1 MPAVQE
7 TVDRVRQ
14 IDVDQYRYGFETLI
28 ESEKAPK
35 GLSEDIV
42 KFISAKKDEPAW
54 MLEWR
59 LEAYRRWLTMREPT
73 WARVDYPKI
82 DYQDLYYYAAPKK
95 FVAPKSLDEVDPEI
109 LRTYEKLGIPLREQE
124 MLAGVVKERPVSVN
138 DDGEET
144 GAAPERRIAV
154 DAVFDS
160 VSVATTF
167 KEELKKAGVIFM
179 PISEAIREHP
189 ELVQKYLGSVV
200 PTSDNFFATLNS
212 AVFSDG
218 SFVYVP
224 PGVRCPM
231 ELSTYFRINE
241 RNTGQFERT
250 LIIADKGSYVSYLE
264 GCTAPQRDENQL
276 HAAVVELIAL
286 DDAEIKYSTVQ
297 NWYPG
302 NSEGKGGIYNF
313 VTKRGDC
320 RGVNSKISWTQVET
334 GSAITWKYPSC
345 ILRGDNS
352 RGEFYSIAISNG
364 FQQVDSGTKMI
375 HLGKNTVSRIIS
387 KGIAA
392 GKSQNTYRGLVS
404 AHRKATGARNF
415 TACDSLLIGDQ
426 CGAHT
431 VPYIEA
437 KNSSALF
444 EHEATTSK
452 ISEDT
457 LFYCT
462 QRGLSEE
469 EAVALVVNG
478 FVKDVLQQLPMEF
491 AVEAQKLISISLE
504 GSVG

>member
-1 MPAVQE
+1 
-7 TVDRVRQ
+7 
-14 IDVDQYRYGFETLI
+14 
-28 ESEKAPK
+28 
-35 GLSEDIV
+35 
-42 KFISAKKDEPAW
+42 
-54 MLEWR
+54 MLAWR
-59 LEAYRRWLTMREPT
+59 LEAFKHWQTMHEPK
-73 WARVDYPKI
+73 WAKVQYGPI
-82 DYQDLYYYAAPKK
+82 DYQNIYYYAAPKK
-95 FVAPKSLDEVDPEI
+95 KDGPKSLADIDPEI
-109 LRTYEKLGIPLREQE
+109 LRTYEKLGIPLREREALLGIEKPQGE
-124 MLAGVVKERPVSVN
+124 NSAEGA
-138 DDGEET
+138 DGEG
-144 GAAPERRIAV
+144 GAYRRVAV

-167 KEELKKAGVIFM
+167 KEELAKGGVIFM
-179 PISEAIREHP
+179 PISEALREYP
-189 ELVQKYLGSVV
+189 ELVRKYLGTVV
-200 PTSDNFFATLNS
+200 PPTDNFFATLNS

-241 RNTGQFERT
+241 KNTGQFERT
-250 LIIADKGSYVSYLE
+250 LIIADKGASVSYLE
-264 GCTAPQRDENQL
+264 GCTAPSRDENQL

-286 DDAEIKYSTVQ
+286 DDAEIKYSTIQ

-302 NSEGKGGIYNF
+302 DSEGKGGVYNF
-313 VTKRGDC
+313 VTKRGEC
-320 RGVNSKISWTQVET
+320 RGKNSKISWTQLET

-364 FQQVDSGTKMI
+364 RQQVDSGTKMW
-375 HLGKNTVSRIIS
+375 HFGKNTTSRIIS

-392 GKSQNTYRGLVS
+392 GRSNNTYRGLVTTS
-404 AHRKATGARNF
+404 RGATGARNF
-415 TACDSLLIGDQ
+415 TNCDSLLIGDK

-437 KNSSALF
+437 KNSKIVF

-452 ISEDT
+452 ISEDM
-457 LFYCT
+457 LFYCR
-462 QRGLSEE
+462 QRGLSAE
-469 EAVALVVNG
+469 EATALVVNG

-491 AVEAQKLISISLE
+491 AVEAQKLISVSLE

>member
-7 TVDRVRQ
+7 TVEKVRL
-14 IDVDQYRYGFETLI
+14 IDVDQYKYGFVTDI

-35 GLSEDIV
+35 GLSEDVIR
-42 KFISAKKDEPAW
+42 FISAKKNEPEW
-54 MLEWR
+54 MLRWR
-59 LEAYRRWLTMREPT
+59 LDAYRRWLTMREPA
-73 WARVDYPKI
+73 WSRVHYGPI
-82 DYQDLYYYAAPKK
+82 DYQHIYYYAAPKK
-95 FVAPKSLDEVDPEI
+95 KEGPKSLDEIDPEI
-109 LRTYEKLGIPLREQE
+109 LKTYEKLGIPLREREILLGVQKPADE
-124 MLAGVVKERPVSVN
+124 AGGGYNRV
-138 DDGEET
+138 
-144 GAAPERRIAV
+144 AV

-167 KEELKKAGVIFM
+167 KEELAKAGVLFM
-179 PISEAIREHP
+179 PISEALQKHP
-189 ELVQKYLGSVV
+189 DLVKKYLGTVV
-200 PTSDNFFATLNS
+200 PISDNFFATLNS

-264 GCTAPQRDENQL
+264 GCTAPSRDENQL
-276 HAAVVELIAL
+276 HAAVVELVAL
-286 DDAEIKYSTVQ
+286 DDAEIKYSTIQ

-302 NSEGKGGIYNF
+302 DRQGRGGVYNF

-320 RGVNSKISWTQVET
+320 RGVNSKISWTQLET

-364 FQQVDSGTKMI
+364 HQQVDSGTKML
-375 HLGKNTVSRIIS
+375 HLGKNTTSRIIS

-392 GKSQNTYRGLVS
+392 GHSQNTYRGLVTC
-404 AHRKATGARNF
+404 HRRAKGARNF
-415 TACDSLLIGDQ
+415 TNCDSLLIGDK

-431 VPYIEA
+431 TPYIET
-437 KNSSALF
+437 KNSSTVF

-457 LFYCT
+457 LFYCM
-462 QRGLSEE
+462 QRGLSAED
-469 EAVALVVNG
+469 AVALVVNG

>member
-7 TVDRVRQ
+7 TVDRVRL
-14 IDVDQYRYGFETLI
+14 IDVDQYKYGFETLI
-28 ESEKAPK
+28 ESDKAPK
-35 GLSEDIV
+35 GLSEDTV
-42 KFISAKKDEPAW
+42 RFISAKKDEPAW

-82 DYQDLYYYAAPKK
+82 DYQDMYYYSAPKRK
-95 FVAPKSLDEVDPEI
+95 ALASLDEVDPEI
-109 LRTYEKLGIPLREQE
+109 LKTYEKLGIPLREQE
-124 MLAGVVKERPVSVN
+124 MLAGVERPQGSRV
-138 DDGEET
+138 
-144 GAAPERRIAV
+144 AV

-189 ELVQKYLGSVV
+189 DLVKKYLGSVV
-200 PTSDNFFATLNS
+200 PVSDNFFATLNS

-241 RNTGQFERT
+241 KNSGQFERT

-264 GCTAPQRDENQL
+264 GCTAPMRDENQL
-276 HAAVVELIAL
+276 HAAVVELVAL

-302 NSEGKGGIYNF
+302 DSEGRGGIFNF

-320 RGVNSKISWTQVET
+320 RGRNSKISWTQVET

-352 RGEFYSIAISNG
+352 QGEFYSIAISNG
-364 FQQVDSGTKMI
+364 RQQVDSGTKMI
-375 HLGKNTVSRIIS
+375 HLGKNTTSRIIS

-392 GKSQNTYRGLVS
+392 GHSNNTYRGLVQANRRAS
-404 AHRKATGARNF
+404 GARNF
-415 TACDSLLIGDQ
+415 TNCDSLLIGHH

-437 KNSSALF
+437 KNSSAVF

-457 LFYCT
+457 LFYCM
-462 QRGLSEE
+462 QRGLSAE

-478 FVKDVLQQLPMEF
+478 FVRDVLQKLPMEF